1 MNSAELIELY
11 TQEILDHNKNKWRV
25 IEMSDIDEI
34 IQVKLNEVAEL
45 LPSLERIKQ
54 MDEKEYE
61 EAIHE
66 VFKAKL

>member
-1 MNSAELIELY
+1 MNSAELIEFY

-25 IEMSDIDEI
+25 IEMSDIDDI

-61 EAIHE
+61 EVINE
-66 VFKAKL
+66 VFKTKL